1 MQNTATVFVCTN
13 EAIYG
18 LGLKAGLEETG
29 FSVLAITA
37 SLFPAVTELKPDLIL
52 LDSTLDQVAL
62 ETLRALRLSVPDSR
76 IVVWTHTAT
85 ADRLARLLEAGVL
98 GILHRSATVESLAA
112 CLRSAANGQRWV
124 DPETESKL
132 VELRK
137 PRLNRRDEELVR
149 LVTAGQSN
157 REIAAELSLTE
168 GTVKVYLSKLLRK
181 LAVGDRLDVA
191 TYGVR
196 QMGLPIPSYRPRRME
211 WAS

>member
-1 MQNTATVFVCTN
+1 MQTTATVFVCTN

-18 LGLKAGLEETG
+18 LGVKTALEATG
-29 FSVLAITA
+29 FSVLAIGP
-37 SLFPAVTELKPDLIL
+37 SLFPPVIELKPDLIL

-62 ETLRALRLSVPDSR
+62 ETLKALRTAVPDSR
-76 IVVWTHTAT
+76 IVVWTQTAT

-98 GILHRSATVESLAA
+98 GILHRKATVESLAA
-112 CLRSAANGQRWV
+112 CLRSAASGQLWV
-124 DPETESKL
+124 DPETESR
-132 VELRK
+132 LRQVLK

-157 REIAAELSLTE
+157 REIAAELNLTE

-181 LAVGDRLDVA
+181 LAVGDRLDLA

-196 QMGLPIPSYRPRRME
+196 QMGLPIPPYRPRRME